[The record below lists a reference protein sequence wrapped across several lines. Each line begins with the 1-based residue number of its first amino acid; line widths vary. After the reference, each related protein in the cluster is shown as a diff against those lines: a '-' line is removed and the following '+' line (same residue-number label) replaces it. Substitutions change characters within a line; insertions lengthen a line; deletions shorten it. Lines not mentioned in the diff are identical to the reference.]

1 MLIFL
6 VVLVIVVDVD
16 VVKAETTPI
25 PKSRTVVATTTI
37 RLLFVLAV
45 LLSIILRIIF
55 GIMLYSI
62 LL

>member
-1 MLIFL
+1 MFIFC
-6 VVLVIVVDVD
+6 VSAVVVDVD
-16 VVKAETTPI
+16 VVKAVTTTI